1 MENLLAGI
9 TILAIVIGTFFSA
22 LGLLGYLRL
31 PDVYT
36 RLHATGKVGVYG
48 TVFLLVAGIAWT
60 PLGFWKGMVIIGLLL
75 ISGPVVAHAL
85 ASAAYR
91 VGIPLR
97 GLSPGAPR
105 DDLAGIGGEF
115 KQIAPG
121 LTEKIDRLGG

>member
-105 DDLAGIGGEF
+105 DDLAGIGGESN
-115 KQIAPG
+115 K
-121 LTEKIDRLGG
+121 